1 MNAVKII
8 HDQTGRF
15 RRAAALDGD
24 GRLIDLYVDN
34 FDRPTLEGAVYFAR
48 VEQILK
54 DRNAAFVG
62 LGGGL
67 RGMLAA
73 ADARPAPAKDVGL
86 GSLLRS
92 GQTVIVQVKADPVG
106 DKVAVV
112 SMDVALPGRLLTH
125 LPLGRGVMAS
135 KRLAGDADKRQ
146 ALRQDFARR
155 LPAQGGWIAR
165 AAAVGADDAALQAE
179 AATLAERWR
188 AVAEDAGKG
197 GGPRLLR
204 PAPDA
209 LERAQ
214 TAYAAPPSA
223 VPPDLDLD
231 AVLAALSQ
239 PHVPL
244 RDGGALIIES
254 TAALT
259 AVDVDGGGRGNP
271 LTVNLAAADELARQL
286 RLRNIGG
293 MVLVDFIRMKARS
306 DQEQAAA
313 RLRRA
318 VADDPA
324 QTDVYGFTRLGLME
338 LTRARRGRS
347 LAETLAETPAQ

>member
-1 MNAVKII
+1 MDVARIV
-8 HDQTGRF
+8 HDQTGRL
-15 RRAAALDGD
+15 RRAAALDAD

-34 FDRPTLEGAVYFAR
+34 LDRPTLEGAVYFAR

-54 DRNAAFVG
+54 DRNAAFVS
-62 LGGGL
+62 LGGGM
-67 RGMLAA
+67 RGMLAG

-112 SMDVALPGRLLTH
+112 SMDAALPGRLLTH

-135 KRLAGDADKRQ
+135 RRLAADADKRQ

-155 LPAQGGWIAR
+155 LPTQGGGAQGGWIVR

-188 AVAEDAGKG
+188 AVADDAGKG

-209 LERAQ
+209 VERAQ
-214 TAYAAPPSA
+214 TAYAAPLGPP
-223 VPPDLDLD
+223 PPDLDLD
-231 AVLAALSQ
+231 AALSALTR

-271 LTVNLAAADELARQL
+271 LAVNLAAADELARQL

-318 VADDPA
+318 TADDPA

-347 LAETLAETPAQ
+347 LAETLA